1 MKTTL
6 ISFKRIIRKD
16 EKHFREAHTNV
27 FFFFNEVLE
36 LEVCLTSENPV
47 REVSIGSPVPW

>member
-1 MKTTL
+1 MTTTL

-27 FFFFNEVLE
+27 FFFNEVLE